1 MVRSCNVLA
10 FVAMEVEAF
19 LETQVLPFFFCEFTI
34 MEHWL
39 IIEEIYFF

>member
-19 LETQVLPFFFCEFTI
+19 LETQVLPFFFVNLQLWSI
-34 MEHWL
+34 G
-39 IIEEIYFF
+39 